1 MLRKVMSLSRT
12 FHPGDG
18 VSLAW
23 ECVKGAG
30 GSWETV
36 SALEVLG
43 RSSVFEHSSDPLITI
58 EALAV
63 VGSLFVDIPSD
74 VPEVRLVVTTF
85 PLPSDWDRLVDIFF
99 DHEENDLYISIGELL
114 WSRRLM

>member
-1 MLRKVMSLSRT
+1 MSLSRT

-23 ECVKGAG
+23 ECVRGAG

-43 RSSVFEHSSDPLITI
+43 RSSVFEHSPDPRITI

-74 VPEVRLVVTTF
+74 VPEVRLVAAATTF
-85 PLPSDWDRLVDIFF
+85 PFPSDWDRLVDILF
-99 DHEENDLYISIGELL
+99 DHEANDLYISVGELV